1 MIVLFPRVSNAALK
15 LTNWLETAS
24 SGRAVCRAT
33 ECKKN
38 GIKIDKDEL
47 RMGTWVEFEERG
59 SWQWKHWGCVTGHQL
74 QNIRNNLEDPN
85 SPGTYR
91 WDFLDGYEG
100 DEKNSLDKHP
110 ELQEKVRRVITQGF
124 IDPEDFNGDPEMNKL
139 GEKGLY
145 TAESKKKKRQDQI
158 SHNREIEELEAQVQ
172 ALTAERERAL
182 ENGIST
188 KKVDVK
194 IKTAKDEL
202 ESAGKNTKATSKKNS
217 QGESGTQT
225 PLKRKRSS
233 NAAKEEEDDDDRY
246 DAKPAKK
253 SRAKKAKKEEGA
265 EAIKEEEEEF
275 SAAISTTKKRSA
287 RDKKAIKEENL
298 DEQYNEAGSSE
309 VTPTTTAHKTNSK
322 KVKRE
327 SLDEHKG
334 IDKTIENPKGK
345 SNSQPKKSSRKA
357 TNRESSGTKFSTL
370 MDDPSNSIES
380 SSAAAAGENYIPGIS
395 NAELQHDFD
404 KALDA
409 EEIDDDFEAY
419 IEKRKAET
427 AGSKQKKGR
436 KNKKS

>member
-1 MIVLFPRVSNAALK
+1 
-15 LTNWLETAS
+15 
-24 SGRAVCRAT
+24 
-33 ECKKN
+33 
-38 GIKIDKDEL
+38 
-47 RMGTWVEFEERG
+47 
-59 SWQWKHWGCVTGHQL
+59 
-74 QNIRNNLEDPN
+74 
-85 SPGTYR
+85 
-91 WDFLDGYEG
+91 
-100 DEKNSLDKHP
+100 
-110 ELQEKVRRVITQGF
+110 
-124 IDPEDFNGDPEMNKL
+124 MNKL

-158 SHNREIEELEAQVQ
+158 NHNREIEELEAQVQ

-233 NAAKEEEDDDDRY
+233 NAAKEEEDDDDTY

-253 SRAKKAKKEEGA
+253 SRAKKVKKEEGA

-275 SAAISTTKKRSA
+275 STAISTTKKRAA
-287 RDKKAIKEENL
+287 RGKKAIKEEDL
-298 DEQYNEAGSSE
+298 DEQYIEAGSSE
-309 VTPTTTAHKTNSK
+309 VTPKTTTNKTNSK

-327 SLDEHKG
+327 SLDE
-334 IDKTIENPKGK
+334 TIENPESK

-357 TNRESSGTKFSTL
+357 TKRESPGTKFSTL

-380 SSAAAAGENYIPGIS
+380 SSPAAAAENYIPGIS
-395 NAELQHDFD
+395 DAELQHDFD
-404 KALDA
+404 KALNTG
-409 EEIDDDFEAY
+409 EIDDDFEAY

-436 KNKKS
+436 RSKKS

>member
-1 MIVLFPRVSNAALK
+1 
-15 LTNWLETAS
+15 
-24 SGRAVCRAT
+24 
-33 ECKKN
+33 
-38 GIKIDKDEL
+38 
-47 RMGTWVEFEERG
+47 
-59 SWQWKHWGCVTGHQL
+59 
-74 QNIRNNLEDPN
+74 
-85 SPGTYR
+85 
-91 WDFLDGYEG
+91 
-100 DEKNSLDKHP
+100 
-110 ELQEKVRRVITQGF
+110 
-124 IDPEDFNGDPEMNKL
+124 MNKL

-145 TAESKKKKRQDQI
+145 TAESKKKRRQDQI
-158 SHNREIEELEAQVQ
+158 NHNREIEELEAQVQ

-194 IKTAKDEL
+194 MKIAKDEL

-233 NAAKEEEDDDDRY
+233 NAAKEEEDDDDTY

-253 SRAKKAKKEEGA
+253 PRAKKVKKEEGD

-275 SAAISTTKKRSA
+275 STAISTTKKRAA
-287 RDKKAIKEENL
+287 RGKKVIKEEDL
-298 DEQYNEAGSSE
+298 DEQYVEAGSSE
-309 VTPTTTAHKTNSK
+309 VTPKTTANKTNSK

-334 IDKTIENPKGK
+334 IDKTIENPEGK

-357 TNRESSGTKFSTL
+357 TNRESSGTKSSTL

-380 SSAAAAGENYIPGIS
+380 SSPAAAAENYIPGIS
-395 NAELQHDFD
+395 DAELQHDFD

-409 EEIDDDFEAY
+409 GEIDDDFEAY

-436 KNKKS
+436 RSKKS